1 MKDIA
6 MNTPEQIES
15 AEMNSLTSTS
25 KPTGHTGDV
34 SGKTSPS
41 RTRFGIADL
50 WKIHRKQRSA
60 VAQRRNIL

>member
-6 MNTPEQIES
+6 MHTPEQIES
-15 AEMNSLTSTS
+15 AEMNSLNPSS
-25 KPTGHTGDV
+25 KSNGHTGDAHA
-34 SGKTSPS
+34 KTSPS